1 MLTKRRSRIL
11 LIIIIG
17 LSCLLLH
24 VPHSDTDEGN
34 VSSLPSDTKPTTSL
48 PSDTKPTTSLPSDTK
63 QLCLN
68 VLRRIQSFKQSLL
81 KECEHLVG
89 NLPII
94 KTYLERTLA
103 YLSWHNSAT
112 TRAAPDK
119 RTLTWKC
126 LRPLISCGGYGDQV
140 RGMAY
145 TFVLALL
152 TDRVL
157 YIQWPNL
164 YITKSEN
171 DGSTHEDSNMFLPN
185 AINWTVPSFLANV
198 SAMQFIDLDAYHE
211 PSGVCEALYSQTQ
224 HITYNTMHWHPTCFS
239 ETLMANHTASLAL
252 KELLKAPTD
261 ALEFTVTV
269 TIRLL
274 LEYSNAVYERKKE
287 LKKELGIGPDSHFVA
302 IHIRSGIF
310 ASGLN
315 ESEAAGYMALTSK
328 IQWEEQIECALNK
341 SKALGITGPV
351 AVISDSMQC
360 KQWARK
366 RYGNRVVASN
376 IATMHTAI
384 DTNSWSDTA
393 TMEEKIKH
401 YNSVLANTAELAFM
415 SDAAAIGMRYSGIP
429 RISAGLGGLP
439 TDAMFCCPVSNC
451 GTTIPLVFPG
461 S

>member
-1 MLTKRRSRIL
+1 MIL
-11 LIIIIG
+11 IIG
-17 LSCLLLH
+17 LSCLLLLKGFSY
-24 VPHSDTDEGN
+24 VPRSDTVPSAYVPKADGGN
-34 VSSLPSDTKPTTSL
+34 VPSLPSETKRATSL
-48 PSDTKPTTSLPSDTK
+48 PSETNQEPLTDQ

-68 VLRRIQSFKQSLL
+68 VLRRTQSFKQSLL

-94 KTYLERTLA
+94 KTYLERTLT

-126 LRPLISCGGYGDQV
+126 LRPLIWCGGYGDQV

-164 YITKSEN
+164 YIAKSEN
-171 DGSTHEDSNMFLPN
+171 DGSTHEDSNMFVPN
-185 AINWTVPSFLANV
+185 AINWTVPSFLSNV

-261 ALEFTVTV
+261 ALEFSVTV

-274 LEYSNAVYERKKE
+274 LKYSNAVYERKKE

-310 ASGLN
+310 ASGVD
-315 ESEAAGYMALTSK
+315 ESKSGSYMTSE

-351 AVISDSMQC
+351 AVISDSTQC

-366 RYGNRVVASN
+366 RYGNKVIASD
-376 IATMHTAI
+376 IATMHIAK
-384 DTNSWSDTA
+384 DPNSWTDTA
-393 TMEEKIKH
+393 TMKKKIKR

-415 SDAAAIGMRYSGIP
+415 SDAAAIGMRGSGFP
-429 RISAGLGGLP
+429 RISAWLGGLP
-439 TDAMFCCPVSNC
+439 TDAMFCCPVANC
-451 GTTIPLVFPG
+451 GTTVALVLPG